1 VSAACSLVFL
11 PVLIWPLN
19 SAFVMLEE
27 NIGYTFTGPDAFAI
41 QVMNVTT
48 SYILVFVVL
57 AVVFKTLIASKA
69 ENANE
74 AY

>member
-1 VSAACSLVFL
+1 
-11 PVLIWPLN
+11 
-19 SAFVMLEE
+19 MLEE